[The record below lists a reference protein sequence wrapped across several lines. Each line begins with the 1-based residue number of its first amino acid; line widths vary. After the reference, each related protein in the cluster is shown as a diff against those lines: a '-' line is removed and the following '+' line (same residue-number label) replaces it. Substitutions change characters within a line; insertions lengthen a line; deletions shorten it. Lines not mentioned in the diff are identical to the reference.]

1 MENQN
6 QMNQNNDYS
15 NAEITIDKNFIIM
28 FKFRQIIQYG
38 VSIERIVFP
47 KSYEYVNDF
56 VKGLDK
62 VEKVETGQDENVY
75 VWMSVPSDSEY
86 LDENRIP
93 ICGDYLAKK
102 FKKDMEA
109 MILLNVPEDLID
121 TVKDSDMMKV
131 KTKYRIRNEKWTK
144 EKGKAKVALYTNF
157 QENYPFQDA

>member
-6 QMNQNNDYS
+6 QMNQNNDY
-15 NAEITIDKNFIIM
+15 NNIEITVDKNFIIM
-28 FKFRQIIQYG
+28 FKFRQLIQYG

-47 KSYEYVNDF
+47 KS

-62 VEKVETGQDENVY
+62 VEIGQDENIH
-75 VWMSVPSDSEY
+75 VWMNVPSNSEY
-86 LDENRIP
+86 LDENNTP
-93 ICGDYLAKK
+93 ISGDYLAKK

-121 TVKDSDMMKV
+121 TVKDSDMLKV

-144 EKGKAKVALYTNF
+144 EKGKAKLQFLGNF
-157 QENYPFQDA
+157 QMNNPFQDA

>member
-15 NAEITIDKNFIIM
+15 NAEIAIDKNFIIM
-28 FKFRQIIQYG
+28 FKFRQLIQYG

-56 VKGLDK
+56 LKGLD
-62 VEKVETGQDENVY
+62 KVETGQDENIH
-75 VWMSVPSDSEY
+75 VWLNVPSESEY
-86 LDENRIP
+86 LDENKTSIS
-93 ICGDYLAKK
+93 GDYLAKK
-102 FKKDMEA
+102 FKRDMEA

-121 TVKDSDMMKV
+121 TIKDSDMLKV

-144 EKGKAKVALYTNF
+144 EKGKAKVAFYIDF
-157 QENYPFQDA
+157 QENYPFQDV

>member
-15 NAEITIDKNFIIM
+15 NAEITVDKKFVIM
-28 FKFRQIIQYG
+28 FKFRQLIQYG

-56 VKGLDK
+56 LKGFDR
-62 VEKVETGQDENVY
+62 VETGQDENVH
-75 VWMSVPSDSEY
+75 VWMNVPSDSEY
-86 LDENRIP
+86 LDENKIP

-144 EKGKAKVALYTNF
+144 EKGKAKVEIYNDF
-157 QENYPFQDA
+157 QKNYPFHDA

>member
-15 NAEITIDKNFIIM
+15 NTEITVDKKFVIM
-28 FKFRQIIQYG
+28 FKFRQLIQYG
-38 VSIERIVFP
+38 ISIERIVFP

-56 VKGLDK
+56 LKGID
-62 VEKVETGQDENVY
+62 KVETGQDENIH
-75 VWMSVPSDSEY
+75 VWLNVPFDSEY
-86 LDENRIP
+86 LDENKIP

-121 TVKDSDMMKV
+121 TVKNSDIMKV

-144 EKGKAKVALYTNF
+144 EEGKAKLQFLYNF
-157 QENYPFQDA
+157 QMNNPFQDA

>member
-15 NAEITIDKNFIIM
+15 NAEITVDKNFIIM

-47 KSYEYVNDF
+47 KS

-62 VEKVETGQDENVY
+62 VEIGQDENIH
-75 VWMSVPSDSEY
+75 VWMNVPSDSEY
-86 LDENRIP
+86 LDENNTP
-93 ICGDYLAKK
+93 ISGDYLAKK

-121 TVKDSDMMKV
+121 TIKDSDMLKV

-144 EKGKAKVALYTNF
+144 EKGKAKLQFLDNF
-157 QENYPFQDA
+157 QMNNPFQDI

>member
-15 NAEITIDKNFIIM
+15 NAEITIDKKFVII
-28 FKFRQIIQYG
+28 FKFRQLIQYG

-56 VKGLDK
+56 LKGLDK
-62 VEKVETGQDENVY
+62 VETGEDENIHI
-75 VWMSVPSDSEY
+75 WINVPSDSEY
-86 LDENRIP
+86 LDENKTSIS
-93 ICGDYLAKK
+93 GDYLAKK

-109 MILLNVPEDLID
+109 MILLNVPENLID
-121 TVKDSDMMKV
+121 AVKDSDMLKV

-144 EKGKAKVALYTNF
+144 EKGKAKLQFHDNF
-157 QENYPFQDA
+157 QKNNPFQDA

>member
-15 NAEITIDKNFIIM
+15 NAEITVDKKFVIM
-28 FKFRQIIQYG
+28 FKFRQLIQYG
-38 VSIERIVFP
+38 ISIERIVFP

-56 VKGLDK
+56 LKGID
-62 VEKVETGQDENVY
+62 KVETGQDENVH
-75 VWMSVPSDSEY
+75 VWMNVPSDSEY
-86 LDENRIP
+86 LDENKIP

-121 TVKDSDMMKV
+121 TVKNSDMMKV

-144 EKGKAKVALYTNF
+144 EKGKAKLQFLDNF
-157 QENYPFQDA
+157 QMNNPFQDA

>member
-6 QMNQNNDYS
+6 QMNQNNDYN
-15 NAEITIDKNFIIM
+15 NAKITVDKKFVIM
-28 FKFRQIIQYG
+28 FKFRQLIQYG
-38 VSIERIVFP
+38 ISIERIVFP

-56 VKGLDK
+56 LKGID
-62 VEKVETGQDENVY
+62 KVETGQDENVH
-75 VWMSVPSDSEY
+75 VWMNVPSDSEY
-86 LDENRIP
+86 LDENKIP

-121 TVKDSDMMKV
+121 VVKDSDMMKV

-144 EKGKAKVALYTNF
+144 EKGKAKLQFHDNF
-157 QENYPFQDA
+157 QMNNPFQDA

>member
-15 NAEITIDKNFIIM
+15 NVEITVDKKFVIM
-28 FKFRQIIQYG
+28 FKFRQLIQYG
-38 VSIERIVFP
+38 ISIERIVFP

-56 VKGLDK
+56 LKGID
-62 VEKVETGQDENVY
+62 KVETGQDENVH
-75 VWMSVPSDSEY
+75 VWMNVPYDSEY
-86 LDENRIP
+86 LDENKIP

-121 TVKDSDMMKV
+121 VVKDSDMMKV

>member
-6 QMNQNNDYS
+6 QMNQNNDYN
-15 NAEITIDKNFIIM
+15 NAEITVDKKFVIM

-56 VKGLDK
+56 LKGID
-62 VEKVETGQDENVY
+62 KVETGQDENIH
-75 VWMSVPSDSEY
+75 VWLNIPSDSEY

-102 FKKDMEA
+102 FKRDMEG
-109 MILLNVPEDLID
+109 MILLNVPENLID
-121 TVKDSDMMKV
+121 TVKNSDMMKV

-144 EKGKAKVALYTNF
+144 EKGKAKVAFYIDF

>member
-15 NAEITIDKNFIIM
+15 NAEITVDKKFVIM
-28 FKFRQIIQYG
+28 FKFRQLIQYG
-38 VSIERIVFP
+38 ISIERIVFP

-56 VKGLDK
+56 LKGID
-62 VEKVETGQDENVY
+62 KVETGQDENVH
-75 VWMSVPSDSEY
+75 VWMNVPSDSEY
-86 LDENRIP
+86 LDENKIP

-144 EKGKAKVALYTNF
+144 EKGKAKLQFLDNF
-157 QENYPFQDA
+157 QMNNPFQDV

>member
-15 NAEITIDKNFIIM
+15 NTEITIDKNFIIM
-28 FKFRQIIQYG
+28 FKFRQLIQYG
-38 VSIERIVFP
+38 ISIERIVFP
-47 KSYEYVNDF
+47 KSYEYANDF

-62 VEKVETGQDENVY
+62 VETGQDENVH
-75 VWMSVPSDSEY
+75 VWMNVPSDSEY
-86 LDENRIP
+86 LDENNTP

-121 TVKDSDMMKV
+121 VVKDSDMMKV

-144 EKGKAKVALYTNF
+144 EKGKAKVTLYTNF

>member
-15 NAEITIDKNFIIM
+15 NAEITVDKNFIIM
-28 FKFRQIIQYG
+28 FKFRQLIQYG

-62 VEKVETGQDENVY
+62 VETGQDENVH
-75 VWMSVPSDSEY
+75 VWMNVPSDSEY
-86 LDENRIP
+86 LDENKIP

-109 MILLNVPEDLID
+109 MILLNVPENLID
-121 TVKDSDMMKV
+121 VVKDSDMMKV

-144 EKGKAKVALYTNF
+144 EKGKTKVAIYNNF
-157 QENYPFQDA
+157 QKNYPFQDT

>member
-15 NAEITIDKNFIIM
+15 NAEITIDKKFVII
-28 FKFRQIIQYG
+28 FKFRQLIQYG

-56 VKGLDK
+56 LKGLD
-62 VEKVETGQDENVY
+62 KVETGQDENIH
-75 VWMSVPSDSEY
+75 VWINVPSDSEY
-86 LDENRIP
+86 LDENRTSIS
-93 ICGDYLAKK
+93 GDYLAKK

-121 TVKDSDMMKV
+121 TIKNSDMLKV

-144 EKGKAKVALYTNF
+144 EKGKEKVAFYIDF

>member
-6 QMNQNNDYS
+6 QMNQNNNYS
-15 NAEITIDKNFIIM
+15 NAEIAVDKKFVIM
-28 FKFRQIIQYG
+28 FKFRQLIQYG
-38 VSIERIVFP
+38 ISIERIVFP

-56 VKGLDK
+56 LKGID
-62 VEKVETGQDENVY
+62 KVETGQDENVHI
-75 VWMSVPSDSEY
+75 WMNVPSDSEY
-86 LDENRIP
+86 LDENKIP

-121 TVKDSDMMKV
+121 TVKNSDIMKV

-144 EKGKAKVALYTNF
+144 EKGKAKLQFHDNF
-157 QENYPFQDA
+157 QKNNPFQDA

>member
-15 NAEITIDKNFIIM
+15 NAEITIDKKFVII
-28 FKFRQIIQYG
+28 FKFRQLIQYG

-56 VKGLDK
+56 LKGLD
-62 VEKVETGQDENVY
+62 KVETGQDENIH
-75 VWMSVPSDSEY
+75 VWINVPSDSEY
-86 LDENRIP
+86 LDENRTSIS
-93 ICGDYLAKK
+93 GDYLAKK

-121 TVKDSDMMKV
+121 TIKNSDMLKV

-144 EKGKAKVALYTNF
+144 EKGKAKVAFYIDF

>member
-1 MENQN
+1 MEYDN
-6 QMNQNNDYS
+6 QMKKNNDYN
-15 NAEITIDKNFIIM
+15 NAEITVNKKFILM

-47 KSYEYVNDF
+47 KSYGYVNDF
-56 VKGLDK
+56 LKGIN
-62 VEKVETGQDENVY
+62 KVETGQDENVH
-75 VWMSVPSDSEY
+75 VWLNVPSDSEY
-86 LDENRIP
+86 LDENKIP

-121 TVKDSDMMKV
+121 VVKDSDMMKV

-144 EKGKAKVALYTNF
+144 EKGKAKLQFLDNF
-157 QENYPFQDA
+157 QKNNPFQDA

>member
-1 MENQN
+1 
-6 QMNQNNDYS
+6 MNQNNDYS
-15 NAEITIDKNFIIM
+15 NAEITVDKNFIIM
-28 FKFRQIIQYG
+28 FKFRQLIQYG

-56 VKGLDK
+56 LKGIDT
-62 VEKVETGQDENVY
+62 VEIGQDENIH
-75 VWMSVPSDSEY
+75 VWMNVIYNSEY
-86 LDENRIP
+86 LDENKTP

-102 FKKDMEA
+102 FKRDMEA

-121 TVKDSDMMKV
+121 TVKNSDIMKV

-157 QENYPFQDA
+157 QENYPFQDV

>member
-6 QMNQNNDYS
+6 QMNQNNDYN
-15 NAEITIDKNFIIM
+15 NAEITVDKKFVIM

-56 VKGLDK
+56 LKEID
-62 VEKVETGQDENVY
+62 KVETGQDENIH
-75 VWMSVPSDSEY
+75 VWLNVPSDSEY
-86 LDENRIP
+86 LDENKTSIS
-93 ICGDYLAKK
+93 GDYLAKK

-121 TVKDSDMMKV
+121 TIKNSDILKV

-144 EKGKAKVALYTNF
+144 EKGKAKLQFLDNF
-157 QENYPFQDA
+157 QMNNPFQDT

>member
-6 QMNQNNDYS
+6 QMNQNNDYN
-15 NAEITIDKNFIIM
+15 NAEITVDKKFVIM
-28 FKFRQIIQYG
+28 FKFRQLIQYG
-38 VSIERIVFP
+38 ISIERIVFP

-56 VKGLDK
+56 LKGID
-62 VEKVETGQDENVY
+62 KVETGQDENIH
-75 VWMSVPSDSEY
+75 VWMNVPSDSEY
-86 LDENRIP
+86 LDENKIP
-93 ICGDYLAKK
+93 ICGDYLAKR

-121 TVKDSDMMKV
+121 TVKNSDIMKV

>member
-62 VEKVETGQDENVY
+62 VETGQDENVH
-75 VWMSVPSDSEY
+75 VWMNVPSDSEY
-86 LDENRIP
+86 LDENNTP

-102 FKKDMEA
+102 FKRDMEA

-121 TVKDSDMMKV
+121 VVKDSDMMKV

-144 EKGKAKVALYTNF
+144 EKGKAKVALYINF

>member
-15 NAEITIDKNFIIM
+15 NAEITVDKNFIIM
-28 FKFRQIIQYG
+28 FKFRQFIQYG

-62 VEKVETGQDENVY
+62 VETGQDENIH
-75 VWMSVPSDSEY
+75 VWLNVPSESEY
-86 LDENRIP
+86 LDENKTSIS
-93 ICGDYLAKK
+93 GDYLAKK

-121 TVKDSDMMKV
+121 TIKDSDMLKV

-144 EKGKAKVALYTNF
+144 EKGKAKVAFYIDF
-157 QENYPFQDA
+157 QENYPFQDV

>member
-15 NAEITIDKNFIIM
+15 NAEITVDKNFIII
-28 FKFRQIIQYG
+28 FKFIHLIQYG

-75 VWMSVPSDSEY
+75 VWMNVPSDSEY
-86 LDENRIP
+86 FHLVLFLLYQFLLKNHSHIH
-93 ICGDYLAKK
+93 
-102 FKKDMEA
+102 
-109 MILLNVPEDLID
+109 MI
-121 TVKDSDMMKV
+121 
-131 KTKYRIRNEKWTK
+131 
-144 EKGKAKVALYTNF
+144 
-157 QENYPFQDA
+157 

>member
-15 NAEITIDKNFIIM
+15 NAEITVDKNFIIM
-28 FKFRQIIQYG
+28 FKFRQLIQYG

-47 KSYEYVNDF
+47 KS

-62 VEKVETGQDENVY
+62 VEIGQDENVH
-75 VWMSVPSDSEY
+75 VWMNVPSDSEY
-86 LDENRIP
+86 LDENKTP

-144 EKGKAKVALYTNF
+144 EKGKAKVAIYNNF
-157 QENYPFQDA
+157 QKNYPFQDT

>member
-6 QMNQNNDYS
+6 QMNQNNDYN
-15 NAEITIDKNFIIM
+15 NAEITVDKKFVIM

-56 VKGLDK
+56 LKGIY
-62 VEKVETGQDENVY
+62 KVETGQDENIH
-75 VWMSVPSDSEY
+75 VWLNVPSDSEYLEY

-102 FKKDMEA
+102 FKRDIEGI
-109 MILLNVPEDLID
+109 ILLNVPEDLVD
-121 TVKDSDMMKV
+121 TVKNSDMMKV

-144 EKGKAKVALYTNF
+144 EKGKAKVAIYNNF
-157 QENYPFQDA
+157 QKNYPFQDT

>member
-6 QMNQNNDYS
+6 QMNQNNDYN
-15 NAEITIDKNFIIM
+15 NAEITVDKNFVIM
-28 FKFRQIIQYG
+28 FKFRQLIQYG

-47 KSYEYVNDF
+47 KS

-62 VEKVETGQDENVY
+62 VEIGQDENIH
-75 VWMSVPSDSEY
+75 VWMNVPSDSEY
-86 LDENRIP
+86 LDENNTP

-102 FKKDMEA
+102 FKRDMEA
-109 MILLNVPEDLID
+109 MILLNVPEDLVD
-121 TVKDSDMMKV
+121 TIKDSDMMKV